1 MQVLNWSFYGNS
13 LERWL
18 IAIGLAALVTIVLL
32 LIRRV
37 LGSRLQS
44 LADRT
49 TNDLDN
55 LVADVFRHT
64 HGFFLLFIGLFVGAR
79 LLELPEKAYGW
90 VRIATIFA
98 FLIQVA
104 LWGNVFIRRLI
115 EDYAKKRLQ
124 DDAAMATT
132 VRFAGF
138 IARMTL
144 WIVIAL
150 VALDNLGIQITTLV
164 AGLGVGGIAVALA
177 VQNILGDLFASLSIV
192 LDKPF
197 VIGDF
202 IIVND
207 MMGTVEH
214 VGLKTTRLRSL
225 GGEQLVFANSD
236 LLKSRIR
243 NYKRMFE
250 RRIVFTF
257 GVLYQ
262 TPRETLEKIPGIVKE
277 IIGGLEDTR
286 VDRAHFARFGPSSLD
301 FEVVY
306 YVLKPDYNVYMDRQ
320 QAINLELMQRFE
332 ELGVEFAYPTQTI
345 FVEPAE
351 SDEKQGG
358 AR

>member
-138 IARMTL
+138 IARMTM
-144 WIVIAL
+144 WIIIVL
-150 VALDNLGIQITTLV
+150 VALDNLNIHITTLV
-164 AGLGVGGIAVALA
+164 AGLGVGGVAVALA

-202 IIVND
+202 IIVD
-207 MMGTVEH
+207 DLMGTVDH

-243 NYKRMFE
+243 NYKRMYE

-262 TPRETLEKIPGIVKE
+262 TPRETLEKIPGIVRE
-277 IIGGLEDTR
+277 IIGALEDTR

-320 QAINLELMQRFE
+320 QAINLELMHRFE
-332 ELGVEFAYPTQTI
+332 EMGVEFAYPTQTI
-345 FVEPAE
+345 FLEPTEAVETE
-351 SDEKQGG
+351 GG
-358 AR
+358 GR